1 DQAQGSAQP
10 APRGSL
16 RPGAGQRGSR
26 FEVPGSVLAG
36 PSVVG
41 GALVLAV
48 AVALA
53 LASVS
58 ALARV
63 SAATGFPEE
72 LLDLVDARL
81 VAGGLVEQ
89 PVDHGG
95 GIVEVLADGQEVGVA
110 PQAVAPLGAHGR
122 AHTAPQPGGL
132 AGPPRTELEPAERGA
147 GLIGRHTGAPA
158 ASVTQASTQPST
170 RASRVSS
177 RPSAASLTLVTLGPI
192 ASAPPE
198 SISWSLAGSCSID
211 GSRLEAKSSSP
222 EVSTRMPRAYS
233 STVASTRARSHG
245 APANRRR

>member
-1 DQAQGSAQP
+1 
-10 APRGSL
+10 SL

-122 AHTAPQPGGL
+122 AHTAPQLGGL
-132 AGPPRTELEPAERGA
+132 AGRRGRSSSPTSEEKACSAEPPAARRRSHISRSLSA
-147 GLIGRHTGAPA
+147 LGRRSPT

-233 STVASTRARSHG
+233 STVASTRA
-245 APANRRR
+245 